1 MMFAHLLSKALHA
14 GADLRQAYL
23 QGGEPA
29 SDKGKAKTGG
39 CTPCAA
45 AAYVEKARQTNAK
58 KYGVG

>member
-1 MMFAHLLSKALHA
+1 MFAHLLSKALHA

-23 QGGEPA
+23 QGGEPS
-29 SDKGKAKTGG
+29 SDKSSKTKSGG